1 MKEIIIKDFQ
11 SLPLRYAYEYL
22 PKKGLSN
29 EIDLIRNS
37 EDRNSIKRAKAYQL
51 LKKNNFLNEFID
63 LYWSSANTEE
73 GRKKIAYYE
82 RILNVEQDSI
92 TGTENEERHDL
103 YNETKFAYE
112 QDLQK
117 YLIKNLGIIEKG
129 LKLYEGEEGNEGKEF
144 VIDDNKRIDILAID
158 KDNVPVVIELKVSRG
173 HERVIGQSLY
183 YKNKIKKL
191 FNVPKVRVIIISREI
206 STELEI
212 ATEELQDVEL
222 YNYELSV
229 KLLKISKKD

>member
-1 MKEIIIKDFQ
+1 MIKESD
-11 SLPLRYAYEYL
+11 
-22 PKKGLSN
+22 
-29 EIDLIRNS
+29 
-37 EDRNSIKRAKAYQL
+37 DRNSIKRAKTYQILKRNNL
-51 LKKNNFLNEFID
+51 LNDFVD
-63 LYWSSANTEE
+63 LYWPFAKTED
-73 GRKKIAYYE
+73 GKKKIIYYE
-82 RILNVEQDSI
+82 RILNDTSHDYVVED
-92 TGTENEERHDL
+92 EERSEI

-117 YLIKNLGIIEKG
+117 YLIKNLGIVEKG

-158 KDNVPVVIELKVSRG
+158 KNNIPVVIELKVSRG

-206 STELEI
+206 TPELKI
-212 ATEELQDVEL
+212 ATEELHDVEL

-229 KLLKISKKD
+229 KLLKVS

>member
-1 MKEIIIKDFQ
+1 MKEIIIKDYQ

-22 PKKGLSN
+22 PQKGLQN
-29 EIDLIRNS
+29 EIESIRIS
-37 EDRNSIKRAKAYQL
+37 EDRNSIKRAKTYQL
-51 LKKNNFLNEFID
+51 LKKNNFLNDFID
-63 LYWSSANTEE
+63 LYWPSAKSEE
-73 GRKKIAYYE
+73 GKKKISYYE
-82 RILNVEQDSI
+82 RIINIDPSLDSVVEDEGI
-92 TGTENEERHDL
+92 RDI

-117 YLIKNLGIIEKG
+117 YLIKNLSIIEKG

-206 STELEI
+206 TTELKI

-222 YNYELSV
+222 YDYELSV
-229 KLLKISKKD
+229 KLLKIS